1 MRRLTVGCLV
11 AVTLGLVSAGCDNVP
26 TTPTVPDVN
35 VDVVTETFAGTIGP
49 NGAQTFTFSTGSSGF
64 LTANLRVFAPETDL
78 TVGLAIGTFNGITC
92 QSIITN
98 DTAVQGQSVAG
109 NASAAGT
116 LCVRISDARATLT
129 QTNAFEIV
137 VIHP

>member
-26 TTPTVPDVN
+26 STPTAPDLTP
-35 VDVVTETFAGTIGP
+35 DVVTETFAGTIGP

-116 LCVRISDARATLT
+116 LCVRISDTRTTLT